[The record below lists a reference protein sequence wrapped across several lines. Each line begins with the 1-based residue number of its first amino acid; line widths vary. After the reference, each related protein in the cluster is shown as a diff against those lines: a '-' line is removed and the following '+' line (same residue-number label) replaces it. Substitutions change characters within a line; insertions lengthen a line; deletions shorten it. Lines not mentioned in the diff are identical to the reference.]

1 MSQRVIS
8 LGLILFS
15 LCGCGV
21 FSIYEDKTKEMVL
34 LSPTEGPGD
43 MLLKQAARMETKAGE
58 KSQFMIIIRINKEY
72 LKLRALLATGQ
83 PLLSLDYDG
92 RSLNQH
98 NVSPLALPGEDILT
112 LMQFALWPEKAIKKA
127 YGNDSEWL
135 LEFSSKQR
143 SLSTAAEGR
152 VASVNYLSFDE
163 AIVDNYR
170 QGYRVII
177 TTLEKKDL

>member
-1 MSQRVIS
+1 MPQRVIL
-8 LGLILFS
+8 LGLMLFG
-15 LCGCGV
+15 LCGCSI
-21 FSIYEDKTKEMVL
+21 FSIHEGKAKEMVL
-34 LSPTEGPGD
+34 LPPAEGPGD
-43 MLLKQAARMETKAGE
+43 MLLKQAARIETKTGE
-58 KSQFMIIIRINKEY
+58 KKQFMIIIRLNKEY

-92 RSLNQH
+92 RSLKQH
-98 NVSPLALPGEDILT
+98 NVSPFALPGEDILA
-112 LMQFALWPEKAIKKA
+112 LIQFALWPEKAIKKA

-135 LEFSSKQR
+135 LELDSKQR
-143 SLSTAAEGR
+143 NLSTAEGK

-163 AIVDNYR
+163 AIVVNYR